1 MFLLVP
7 ARPGSPGRRTVK
19 QVCVC
24 VCLAA
29 KTSVKLCRVLVW
41 TLVVAVLLL

>member
-7 ARPGSPGRRTVK
+7 ARPGSPRRRTVK
-19 QVCVC
+19 QVCLW
-24 VCLAA
+24 LAA